1 VVPRRFR
8 RLLLVTTATLAAL
21 LAVEV
26 GLRTIGG
33 VFHDRFTIPDP
44 DRGWVL
50 RPGFSGWMADEN
62 TIWVAINR
70 DGLRDRERTLA
81 PAAGTLRVAM
91 LGDSYVQ
98 GLNVPLEQT
107 LPAQLEARLSQ
118 CLPGPPT
125 RAEVINF
132 GVSGYGTAQQ
142 LLTFRHH
149 AAKYRPQVVM
159 LAVYTGNDIFN
170 NHRALNPTDYAEQ
183 SPYFTLNGDQLELDT
198 SFRAELESP
207 ADHPWWRRLRIWV
220 ADRVRVAQLLY
231 ETWGWIRPLVV
242 APPPD
247 APDAPGDPDLA
258 DLDDEIYRSPTR
270 PVIEDAWQVT
280 EALLRALAREV
291 QATGA
296 EFWIVTLA
304 NGVQIDP
311 RASERQEL
319 MASLGVEHL
328 FYPDRRIRAF
338 AQQHGIPVIT
348 LAERLADFT
357 AATGVHLNGGYNARA
372 PFGSGHLNEAGNR
385 AAAELISE
393 SFCQSRRAPAA
404 PR

>member
-1 VVPRRFR
+1 V
-8 RLLLVTTATLAAL
+8 LLVSVATLAAV

-26 GLRTIGG
+26 GLRMIGG
-33 VFHDRFTIPDP
+33 VFHDRFTMPDP

-62 TIWVAINR
+62 TFWMTINR
-70 DGLRDRERTLA
+70 DGLRDRERTLE
-81 PAAGTLRVAM
+81 PADGTLRIAM

-98 GLNVPLEQT
+98 GVNTPLEQT

-118 CLPGPPT
+118 CLAGSPPV
-125 RAEVINF
+125 AEVINF

-170 NHRALNPTDYAEQ
+170 NHRDLTPTGYSEQ
-183 SPYFTLNGDQLELDT
+183 SPYFTLNGGQLELDA

-220 ADRVRVAQLLY
+220 ADRSRVAQLLY
-231 ETWGWIRPLVV
+231 ETWGWVRPLLV
-242 APPPD
+242 PPQPD
-247 APDAPGDPDLA
+247 DAPGDPELE
-258 DLDDEIYRSPTR
+258 DLDVEIYRSPR
-270 PVIEDAWQVT
+270 LPIIEDAWQVT
-280 EALLRALAREV
+280 EALLLALAREV

-304 NGVQIDP
+304 NRVQIDP

-372 PFGSGHLNEAGNR
+372 PLGSGHLNADGNR

-393 SFCQSRRAPAA
+393 SFCESRRSPGA

>member
-1 VVPRRFR
+1 MIA
-8 RLLLVTTATLAAL
+8 ATLAAL

-26 GLRTIGG
+26 GLRTVGG
-33 VFHDRFTIPDP
+33 VFHDRFTMPDP
-44 DRGWVL
+44 NRGWVL

-62 TIWVAINR
+62 TLWVSINR
-70 DGLRDRERTLA
+70 DGLRDRERTLD
-81 PAAGTLRVAM
+81 PADGTLRVAM

-107 LPAQLEARLSQ
+107 LPAQLETSLSQ
-118 CLPGPPT
+118 CLAGSSQG
-125 RAEVINF
+125 AEVINF
-132 GVSGYGTAQQ
+132 GVSGYGTAQA

-159 LAVYTGNDIFN
+159 LAFYTGNDIFS
-170 NHRALNPTDYAEQ
+170 NHRALNPTAYAEQ

-207 ADHPWWRRLRIWV
+207 ADHPWWRRLRIWA

-231 ETWGWIRPLVV
+231 ETWGWVRPLVV
-242 APPPD
+242 RTQED
-247 APDAPGDPDLA
+247 DAPGDPALEDLG
-258 DLDDEIYRSPTR
+258 DEIYRSPTL
-270 PVIEDAWQVT
+270 PVIEDAWRVT
-280 EALLRALAREV
+280 EALLLELAREV
-291 QATGA
+291 RATGA

-304 NGVQIDP
+304 NRVQIDP

-338 AQQHGIPVIT
+338 AERQGIPVIT
-348 LAERLADFT
+348 LAERLAADT
-357 AATGVHLNGGYNARA
+357 AESGVHLNGGYNARA
-372 PFGSGHLNEAGNR
+372 PLGSGHLNEAGNR

-393 SFCQSRRAPAA
+393 SFCASRQTPAA